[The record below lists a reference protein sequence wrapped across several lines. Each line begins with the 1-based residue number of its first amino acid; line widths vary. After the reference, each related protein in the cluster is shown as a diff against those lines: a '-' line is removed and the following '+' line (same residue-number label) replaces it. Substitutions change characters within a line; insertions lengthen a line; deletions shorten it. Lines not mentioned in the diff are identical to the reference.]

1 VSVGGPFSLAYLSMV
16 ESVVSAKPRSLL
28 PPQPASLST
37 LTYQANPTAQSAN
50 SLIKQPVNQPTSSG
64 TIPPYLFH
72 PIISSSP
79 SAFNPLSDTGVA
91 HPHRD
96 SGKGKRK
103 RKRKR
108 KKEQLS
114 CNSYRLFSLILSPS
128 PFLPVTPYLQLCT
141 ILESRVHIRHIPP
154 HICWALTI
162 EYGFNHFPVLR
173 ANKHNP

>member
-1 VSVGGPFSLAYLSMV
+1 MV

-79 SAFNPLSDTGVA
+79 SAFTRVIPSLTPASHTHTETV
-91 HPHRD
+91 
-96 SGKGKRK
+96 GKEKEK
-103 RKRKR
+103 EKEKE
-108 KKEQLS
+108 KKSS
-114 CNSYRLFSLILSPS
+114 CLVILI
-128 PFLPVTPYLQLCT
+128 
-141 ILESRVHIRHIPP
+141 
-154 HICWALTI
+154 
-162 EYGFNHFPVLR
+162 GFFP
-173 ANKHNP
+173 